1 MPSLTIHTNIPSM
14 KSPRLFLG
22 LLAATTLL
30 ASAHQ
35 ASAAA
40 FTGIFTFGDSLSDS
54 GNTSLASGGLQ
65 PGPAYFNGRFSN
77 GPVWVENF
85 TASLGLAG
93 TFPSILGGRNF
104 AFGGANTST
113 GGLVPTI
120 SQQAAGFLGSGGS
133 FLPTD
138 LVVVWGGA
146 NDFFTGQT
154 NPAIPAANI
163 SSIISTLA
171 GAGAKNF
178 LVPNLPDLG
187 DTAESIASGNPLV
200 IAGSSA
206 FSVAFNSA
214 LLSGMNSL
222 ESSLG
227 VTIYDLDVF
236 SISKD
241 IKNNPATYGFTNT
254 TESALLT
261 GNAANAAQYVFW
273 DGVHPT
279 TRVHDF
285 IAQRALAVV
294 PEPTSAFLV
303 FITGSLVALRRRRA
317 A

>member
-1 MPSLTIHTNIPSM
+1 M
-14 KSPRLFLG
+14 KSPRSFLG

-54 GNTSLASGGLQ
+54 GNTNLISGGLR
-65 PGPAYFNGRFSN
+65 PGAAYFSGRFSN
-77 GPVWVENF
+77 GPVWVENL
-85 TASLGLAG
+85 AAGLSLNGSS
-93 TFPSILGGRNF
+93 PSLLGGRNF

-261 GNAANAAQYVFW
+261 GNAANATQYVFW

-279 TRVHDF
+279 ARVHEI
-285 IAQRALAVV
+285 IAQRALTLV